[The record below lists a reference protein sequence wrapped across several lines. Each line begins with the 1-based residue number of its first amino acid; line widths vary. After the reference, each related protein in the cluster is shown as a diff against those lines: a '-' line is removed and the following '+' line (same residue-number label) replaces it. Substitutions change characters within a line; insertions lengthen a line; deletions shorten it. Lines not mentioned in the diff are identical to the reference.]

1 MSTKARNIIKR
12 IYRLNSESSLGF
24 RRQNMASLLY
34 RYFNDL
40 TKVLANLDC
49 LLKNNAAA
57 FIVIRD
63 NYTIAGQQDIVIE
76 TTDIIHETT
85 DKLGWKLEDIIP
97 ISVTTEAIR
106 HVRNSIREKSILYFK
121 KIF

>member
-1 MSTKARNIIKR
+1 
-12 IYRLNSESSLGF
+12 
-24 RRQNMASLLY
+24 MASLLY

-49 LLKNNAAA
+49 LLKDNAAA
-57 FIVIRD
+57 FIVIGD

-106 HVRNSIREKSILYFK
+106 HVRNSMRKLNSIF
-121 KIF
+121 